1 MQLQSPLTLA
11 ALMSWS
17 PRPILTTY
25 EPFNSM
31 CEICEEMPADDGPAF
46 LQCSFFNLSFC
57 NTHECPGSAGG
68 AILSKRD
75 AENEQYEWACPK
87 VHTTNHRIWANLFF
101 IFFLPEP
108 MVGALF
114 VSSRGPHHK
123 PRSPKYPAQVALF
136 VF

>member
-46 LQCSFFNLSFC
+46 LQCSFCNLSFC
-57 NTHECPGSAGG
+57 NTRECLGSAGG

-75 AENEQYEWACPK
+75 AENEKYEWACP
-87 VHTTNHRIWANLFF
+87 RCW
-101 IFFLPEP
+101 E
-108 MVGALF
+108 
-114 VSSRGPHHK
+114 
-123 PRSPKYPAQVALF
+123 VALAKARRATLRL
-136 VF
+136 VTKSVVAGKKTTTKKKKGGK